1 MTKPH
6 LHKVIGID
14 LGTTYSAVASFNPM
28 GDPKLGTPETLFN
41 SGDGDGPTTA
51 SVVSLDPLTRKAV
64 VGAWAKRNRPADPA
78 NTILEIKREMGE
90 MFSKDTLAKY
100 QGERGGFVV
109 EQPVRAHFAGQWLL
123 PQEISAFVLM
133 RMKQVAEQEI
143 GEEIR
148 DAVITVPAY
157 FVERQRAAT
166 REAALL
172 AGLYPRQILSEPTA
186 AAIAYGLEKFETD
199 KKLYLV
205 YDLGGGTFDVSIIE
219 VEGQKTKSIATSGDR
234 RLGGGDFDDAIA
246 AWAID
251 QLARQFGLDLT
262 RLVSE
267 RVMRFRADLKLK
279 AEQAKIILSNAT
291 STSISFPEL
300 MSDLHLQTPPI
311 LPLSREKF
319 EELIGGHL
327 RRSLNYVD
335 EAIKKAGE
343 SKSVRREDISAIILV
358 GGSSKIP
365 RVKSLLLDY
374 FQQGADFVKADADPD
389 QIVARGA
396 AIEAFKYQ
404 PSPPPFDPR
413 RPMDNASLMN
423 NEAEGLSDVFHIT
436 EHTLSVGVQ
445 GGRVARIITQ
455 GTNIPTE
462 VTKDD
467 FTNAGPTDTIPVP
480 VFQGESQFQ
489 AECTQI
495 GIVPITDL
503 EPLAE
508 GKHRFA
514 VTFKLD
520 MSGLLTAA
528 VRQVSTGQ
536 LWRASFQ
543 HKAGVG
549 GLDAIAALRNKL
561 LGMYAGNVSAPAPP
575 MPVVQPPFPAPVAA
589 ASYATATT
597 AGPQPPWTYP
607 PQSVTPPPA
616 AVQLPIPSAM
626 QTQSPGLPPA
636 PSTAVPQSPWISPS
650 QSVTPPWDP
659 SQPPGPS
666 TTQAQPTSALPPV
679 APPAVSPAPTRQA
692 SDGQSAP
699 SGSGMVSPAR
709 ELGDEQ
715 QKQLVR
721 RTHRLLLRYPNA
733 KLARICNEFVTA
745 LNEGVTGDDLSD
757 LQADLRE
764 AFTYA
769 QQQAP

>member
-1 MTKPH
+1 MSKPH

-14 LGTTYSAVASFNPM
+14 LGTTYSAVASFNSM
-28 GDPKLGTPETLFN
+28 GDPKLGMPESLFN
-41 SGDGDGPTTA
+41 SGDGDGATTA
-51 SVVSLDPLTRKAV
+51 SVISLDPLTRKAV

-78 NTILEIKREMGE
+78 NTIVEIKREMGE
-90 MFSKDTLAKY
+90 PFSKDTLAKY
-100 QGERGGFVV
+100 HGERGGYV
-109 EQPVRAHFAGQWLL
+109 EGQPVHAHFAGQWLL
-123 PQEISAFVLM
+123 PQEISAFTLM
-133 RMKQVAEQEI
+133 RMKQVAEEEI

-157 FVERQRAAT
+157 FTERQRAAT

-172 AGLYPRQILSEPTA
+172 AGLYPRQILPEPTA
-186 AAIAYGLEKFETD
+186 AAIAYGLEKFEAD

-219 VEGQKTKSIATSGDR
+219 VEGQKTQVIATSGDS

-251 QLARQFGLDLT
+251 QLNRQFGLDLT

-267 RVMRFRADLKLK
+267 RAMRFRAELKLK
-279 AEQAKIILSNAT
+279 AEQSKIILSNAP
-291 STSISFPEL
+291 STNLSFPEL
-300 MSDLHLQTPPI
+300 MSELHLQTPPI
-311 LPLSREKF
+311 LPLTREKF

-335 EAIKKAGE
+335 EAIKKAAE

-374 FQQGADFVKADADPD
+374 FQQGEDFVKADADPD

-413 RPMDNASLMN
+413 RPVDNTSLRN
-423 NEAEGLSDVFHIT
+423 PEAEGISDVFHIT
-436 EHTLSVGVQ
+436 EHTLGVGVQ
-445 GGRVARIITQ
+445 GGRVARIIAQ
-455 GTNIPTE
+455 GTNVPTE
-462 VTKDD
+462 ITEDN
-467 FTNAGPTDTIPVP
+467 FTNAGPSDNIPVH

-495 GIVPITDL
+495 GMVPITGL
-503 EPLAE
+503 EPLPE

-520 MSGLLTAA
+520 MSGLLTAE

-536 LWRASFQ
+536 IWAASFQ

-549 GLDAIAALRNKL
+549 GLDAIAALRTKL
-561 LGMYAGNVSAPAPP
+561 LGMYAGTVSARIPPPILTPPPVSAAAAAGTHPPSAYPPPSVSPQWPAS
-575 MPVVQPPFPAPVAA
+575 QPPVPGPTQAQPWPPVAA
-589 ASYATATT
+589 TAV
-597 AGPQPPWTYP
+597 PQPPWTSP
-607 PQSVTPPPA
+607 PQSVTPPWE
-616 AVQLPIPSAM
+616 
-626 QTQSPGLPPA
+626 T
-636 PSTAVPQSPWISPS
+636 
-650 QSVTPPWDP
+650 
-659 SQPPGPS
+659 SQPPAANV
-666 TTQAQPTSALPPV
+666 TQAQPPSPLAPAPESSA
-679 APPAVSPAPTRQA
+679 SPAPVMV
-692 SDGQSAP
+692 SGNGQPAP
-699 SGSGMVSPAR
+699 SGSTMISPAR
-709 ELGDEQ
+709 ELVPEQ
-715 QKQLVR
+715 ARLVR
-721 RTHRLLLRYPNA
+721 RTHKFLLEYPNA
-733 KLARICNEFVTA
+733 KLARICNKYVTA
-745 LNEGVTGDDLSD
+745 LNEGATGDDLSD
-757 LQADLRE
+757 LYDDLSE

-769 QQQAP
+769 KQQAP